1 MRFKIDLRI
10 FLFLVLFYFTKQ
22 IEMYLM
28 ILLFGFIH
36 ELGHLV
42 VGLLVGMKPENISLM
57 PFGLSISFKIKN
69 KDMNIRIRK
78 GNLLE
83 LKKIIVAMA
92 GPLTNVLII
101 FISGKLQIDLFTYLM
116 ILFSNILIILYNL
129 IPIYPMDG
137 GRILK
142 GIIYI
147 ILGEKKSNKYI
158 HNVSLFIIICL
169 TVVSSIGI
177 LYLKNIAIFLAIMY
191 LWYMYLIENRHYRI
205 QKNIYEIIENY

>member
-1 MRFKIDLRI
+1 
-10 FLFLVLFYFTKQ
+10 
-22 IEMYLM
+22 
-28 ILLFGFIH
+28 
-36 ELGHLV
+36 
-42 VGLLVGMKPENISLM
+42 MKPENISLM

-191 LWYMYLIENRHYRI
+191 LWYMYLIENRKEYL
-205 QKNIYEIIENY
+205 